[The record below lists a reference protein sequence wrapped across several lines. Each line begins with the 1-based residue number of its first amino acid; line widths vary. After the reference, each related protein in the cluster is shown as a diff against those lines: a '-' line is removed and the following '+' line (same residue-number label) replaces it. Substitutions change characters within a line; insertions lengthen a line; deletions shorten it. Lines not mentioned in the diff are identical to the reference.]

1 MNDYNTNNIN
11 YAKKNINIVKKFA
24 KILCEIDKIDV
35 VLIKKQ
41 QQIEK
46 NIKFLENMVSESNC
60 QCNLIMNNLQNKM

>member
-11 YAKKNINIVKKFA
+11 YAKKNINIVKKFV